1 MLLSLIVACDK
12 NSVIGKE
19 GRLPWRLPRDL
30 RRFKAI
36 SLGKTVVMGRKT
48 HQSIGRIL
56 PHRKNVVI
64 SKNTH
69 LIDDNCLTFPNLG
82 TALEDLKEEEEIFI
96 IGGESVYRESI
107 PLADKIYL
115 TEVEGTV
122 NGGDVYFPR
131 LELNDWRI
139 EIQEKHPSDSEN
151 QFGMIF
157 KILHRK
163 KN

>member
-82 TALEDLKEEEEIFI
+82 TALEDLKEEEEKAIQK
-96 IGGESVYRESI
+96 EDRWRWRWRRRPRVHPPNNVY
-107 PLADKIYL
+107 
-115 TEVEGTV
+115 
-122 NGGDVYFPR
+122 
-131 LELNDWRI
+131 I
-139 EIQEKHPSDSEN
+139 E
-151 QFGMIF
+151 
-157 KILHRK
+157 
-163 KN
+163 